1 MNRKV
6 AVMKTAVLFRV
17 SFQDEKDLNQN
28 PRLKIFVAEFTSMW
42 NGIALHMQCARN
54 VYMKL
59 IAE

>member
-1 MNRKV
+1 M
-6 AVMKTAVLFRV
+6 FCV

-42 NGIALHMQCARN
+42 NGIALHMQCACN